1 MKTFTKLNEQ
11 CVTSDVNPGNALAL
25 GVTNHLTPIG
35 NIVMNVRNYFA
46 SQLSIVASVAEDGVS
61 VKLNSSKFTS
71 KDEINKVLNNPIQRN
86 MSLKEYIQSQGLD
99 LIKMICVGQFWVVYF
114 SPSDI
119 KTAAPGAEAVQAEAP
134 VKEQLE
140 YDIEE
145 AEIDSLEMK
154 INEDE
159 DEEMKSEG
167 KDELNEIIGMSD
179 KVKAA
184 KKLEAFVAKEIE
196 LPREYYFAAVKT
208 QKGKEVLALRWK
220 YTKRSGI
227 KETIEL
233 KKSIMH
239 IYNDGQIFCSDLDKN
254 SMFNLPSEVNT
265 LLNNIIDMFDAEKT
279 NDPAVFKIKNF
290 EKKDDKKKEDKD
302 KDKDKDKDN
311 GSSLL

>member
-11 CVTSDVNPGNALAL
+11 CVSSDVNPGNALAL

-46 SQLSIVASVAEDGVS
+46 SQLSVVASIAEDGVS

-71 KDEINKVLNNPIQRN
+71 KDEINKILNNPIQRN

-99 LIKMICVGQFWVVYF
+99 LIKMICIGQFWVVYF
-114 SPSDI
+114 SPSDV

-145 AEIDSLEMK
+145 AEIESLDMI

-265 LLNNIIDMFDAEKT
+265 LVNNIIDMFDAEKT

-290 EKKDDKKKEDKD
+290 EKKDDKKKDDSDKD
-302 KDKDKDKDN
+302 KDEKKDS
-311 GSSLL
+311 GSLL

>member
-290 EKKDDKKKEDKD
+290 EKKDDKKEDKD

>member
-302 KDKDKDKDN
+302 KDN